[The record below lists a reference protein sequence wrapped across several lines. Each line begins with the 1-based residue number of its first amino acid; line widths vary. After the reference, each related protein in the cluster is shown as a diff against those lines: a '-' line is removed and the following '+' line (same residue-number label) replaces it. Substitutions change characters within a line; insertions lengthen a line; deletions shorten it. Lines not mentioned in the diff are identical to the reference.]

1 MRTILQPNMF
11 HVLSRFLLHLATKCT
26 LILQLK
32 GPLSSDMKLVVKTT
46 NYHVAQ
52 AFLEF
57 QTLNRFGFTNPR
69 MMQFCHGASQQGAT
83 IEFLTSVT
91 V

>member
-1 MRTILQPNMF
+1 
-11 HVLSRFLLHLATKCT
+11 
-26 LILQLK
+26 
-32 GPLSSDMKLVVKTT
+32 MKLVVKTT